1 MRGGR
6 MTIYLPARMLAR
18 IRIVRNKLNFSK
30 ICTEAI
36 EQAIEDYVGTL
47 EQEAQS
53 LRAKLETLP

>member
-1 MRGGR
+1 